1 MLERDLT
8 NKIMAYLK
16 TIEKSH
22 YGIFTKIAGSAS
34 QRGGVSDIIGCY
46 RGYFVA
52 IEVKRNS
59 DTYDTTKR
67 QKAFI
72 ERVNRSGGYAITAES
87 LSDVSNLLSIIDLQ
101 NDLL

>member
-1 MLERDLT
+1 MVERDLT

-16 TIEKSH
+16 TIEKNH
-22 YGIFTKIAGSAS
+22 DGIFIKIAGSAS

-52 IEVKRNS
+52 IEVKRDS

-67 QKAFI
+67 QKAYL
-72 ERVNRSGGYAITAES
+72 ERVNRSGGYGITAES
-87 LSDVSNLLSIIDLQ
+87 LNDVSCLFSNILLINNLL
-101 NDLL
+101 

>member
-8 NKIMAYLK
+8 DKIMAYLK
-16 TIEKSH
+16 TIEKKH
-22 YGIFTKIAGSAS
+22 EGIFTKIAGSAS

-67 QKAFI
+67 QKAYLD
-72 ERVNRSGGYAITAES
+72 RVNRSGGYGIMAES
-87 LSDVSNLLSIIDLQ
+87 LNDVSNLLSDILLQ